1 MWKKLLVVLFCIF
14 FSSSITLATS
24 TFSNNGGGFDGEYKA
39 TIKNLT
45 KKTVEKNVKIEIE
58 NQYVTI
64 KRADQEPVQYKF
76 REIFDRRYE
85 KEINLT
91 TFDTRE
97 TLVIIF
103 K

>member
-1 MWKKLLVVLFCIF
+1 MFKRLFTFLLCLVLF
-14 FSSSITLATS
+14 SSVTLATS
-24 TFSNNGGGFDGEYKA
+24 TFSNRGGGFDGEYKA

-45 KKTVEKNVKIEIE
+45 NKTVEKDVKIEIE
-58 NQYVTI
+58 GQYVTV
-64 KRADQEPVQYKF
+64 KRKDQDPVQYKF

-91 TFDTRE
+91 TFDTKE